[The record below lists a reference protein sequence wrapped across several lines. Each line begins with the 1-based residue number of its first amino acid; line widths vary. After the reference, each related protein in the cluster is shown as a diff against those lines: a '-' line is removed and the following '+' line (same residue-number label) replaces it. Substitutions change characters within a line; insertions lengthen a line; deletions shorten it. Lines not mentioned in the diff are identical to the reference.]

1 MICKFVAAVARALGI
16 CVGDVINLPPNPG
29 VIFGD
34 FGPGNGHSIG
44 QVFTAPQAI
53 LNDYSL
59 TIGNANALITDTFPF
74 VSQVYLWNGTGVV
87 GSALFTSS
95 TQTSTVALT
104 TFTFSPDITLTPG
117 DQYLALVTND
127 PNGVSL
133 GNSSP
138 NPGSTAFLEESI
150 VSSGAVIT
158 FGNINNGPWLIQ
170 GNIGLAFNADFS
182 PAAVCPIAW
191 RRARPVVRVVHRA
204 DDRKP

>member
-1 MICKFVAAVARALGI
+1 MNCKFNATVAAAACVLGI
-16 CVGDVINLPPNPG
+16 CVGVAEADVINLPPNPG

-34 FGPGNGHSIG
+34 FGPGSNGSIG

-59 TIGNANALITDTFPF
+59 TIGNADPLIISTFPF
-74 VSQVYLWNGTGVV
+74 VSQVYLWNGSGVV

-104 TFTFSPDITLTPG
+104 TFTFSPDITLTSG
-117 DQYLALVTND
+117 DQYLAFVTND

-138 NPGSTAFLEESI
+138 TAGSTAFLEEST
-150 VSSGAVIT
+150 VNSGAVFT
-158 FGNINNGPWLIQ
+158 FGNPNGTWNTQDLE
-170 GNIGLAFNADFS
+170 F
-182 PAAVCPIAW
+182 
-191 RRARPVVRVVHRA
+191 
-204 DDRKP
+204 DRFGI